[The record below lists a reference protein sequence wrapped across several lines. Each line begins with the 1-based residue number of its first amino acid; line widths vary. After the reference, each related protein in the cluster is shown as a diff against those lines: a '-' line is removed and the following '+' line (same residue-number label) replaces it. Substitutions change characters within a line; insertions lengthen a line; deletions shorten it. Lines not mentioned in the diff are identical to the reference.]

1 MVERVPIARINDV
14 GIYYEVH
21 GDGAPV
27 LLIGGLGND
36 ISMFGGTIARL
47 AQGSRVIAFDNRGAG
62 RSDKPDTPYSI
73 AMMASDTLGL
83 MDVLG
88 IPRADLVGISMGG
101 SIAIELALGHPHRVR
116 DLVLVSASARK
127 PAKLT
132 LSAPMR
138 VARLLRCIPM
148 VRGRYPQPE
157 YAYMRQREA
166 SRAYD
171 CTARLAEI
179 DAPTLILH
187 GRRDRTVSSSLAEE
201 MHDRIGGSK
210 LVMFDGGH
218 MFFFTRER
226 NEFRERVAAFVTD
239 R

>member
-1 MVERVPIARINDV
+1 MAGDTV
-14 GIYYEVH
+14 G
-21 GDGAPV
+21 
-27 LLIGGLGND
+27 L
-36 ISMFGGTIARL
+36 R
-47 AQGSRVIAFDNRGAG
+47 
-62 RSDKPDTPYSI
+62 
-73 AMMASDTLGL
+73 
-83 MDVLG
+83 DVLG

-101 SIAIELALGHPHRVR
+101 SIALELALGHPDRVKG
-116 DLVLVSASARK
+116 LVLVSAGARK

-138 VARLLRCIPM
+138 VAHLLRSLPM
-148 VRGRYPQPE
+148 FRGRYPQPE
-157 YAYMRQREA
+157 YAHMRQREA

-187 GRRDRTVSSSLAEE
+187 GRRDRTVPTALAEE
-201 MHDRIGGSK
+201 MHDRIGGSR

-226 NEFRERVAAFVTD
+226 NEFRERVAAFLAD

>member
-1 MVERVPIARINDV
+1 MVGRVPIARINDI
-14 GIYYEVH
+14 GIYYEVR
-21 GDGAPV
+21 GDGEPV
-27 LLIGGLGND
+27 LLIGGLGSD
-36 ISMFGGTIARL
+36 ISMFGGIIARL

-73 AMMASDTLGL
+73 AMMAGDTLGL

-101 SIAIELALGHPHRVR
+101 SIALELVLGHPDRVR
-116 DLVLVSASARK
+116 RVVLVSASARK

-138 VARLLRCIPM
+138 VAHLLRCIPM
-148 VRGRYPQPE
+148 FRGRYPQPE
-157 YAYMRQREA
+157 YGYMRQREA
-166 SRAYD
+166 SRGYD

-179 DAPTLILH
+179 HAPTLILH
-187 GRRDRTVSSSLAEE
+187 GRRDKTVPTALAEE
-201 MHDRIGGSK
+201 VHDRIGGSK

-218 MFFFTRER
+218 MFFLTRDR
-226 NEFRERVAAFVTD
+226 KEFRERVAAFVAD